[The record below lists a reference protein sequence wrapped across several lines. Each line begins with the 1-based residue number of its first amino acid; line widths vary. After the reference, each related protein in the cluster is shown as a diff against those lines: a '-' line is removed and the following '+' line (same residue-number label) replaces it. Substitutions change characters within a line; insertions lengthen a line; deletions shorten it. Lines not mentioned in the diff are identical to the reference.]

1 MSCLNVPPR
10 VVWHQCGGILITAIL
25 PGETMKAFVK
35 SLACLGALSLSHSAF
50 AVPEPSAVLYGT
62 LTSWQQ
68 SGTPSKANPGLGAL
82 VRIEI
87 DRISDANWGI
97 PCWLDTDN
105 CRVTQGP
112 GGPGIPPGASP
123 GLISIYI
130 DDTLYLP
137 KYGPLASGCSSGED
151 ATYGR
156 AGGSYQHVSTRLCES
171 YRYPSMYASLSV
183 SGVPFDA
190 QAISPS
196 SLARASGLVDGSG
209 SFSRLE
215 GEGAEGVGD
224 VAIGGY
230 SGTFSIYAVN
240 YVPVPASLML
250 VGIGL
255 LGMSARRRLN

>member
-1 MSCLNVPPR
+1 
-10 VVWHQCGGILITAIL
+10 
-25 PGETMKAFVK
+25 MKAFVK
-35 SLACLGALSLSHSAF
+35 FLACLGALSLSHSAF

-87 DRISDANWGI
+87 DGISDANWGI

-137 KYGPLASGCSSGED
+137 KYGPLAASCSSGED
-151 ATYGR
+151 ASYAR
-156 AGGSYQHVSTRLCES
+156 AGGTYQHLSSRLCES
-171 YRYPSMYASLSV
+171 YRYPEMGVNLSV

-190 QAISPS
+190 QAISPT
-196 SLARASGLVDGSG
+196 SLARASGLVAGSG
-209 SFSRLE
+209 QFSRS
-215 GEGAEGVGD
+215 EGAGVDGVGNEL
-224 VAIGGY
+224 IGTY

-240 YVPVPASLML
+240 YVPISSTMML

-255 LGMSARRRLN
+255 MGVGARRRLN